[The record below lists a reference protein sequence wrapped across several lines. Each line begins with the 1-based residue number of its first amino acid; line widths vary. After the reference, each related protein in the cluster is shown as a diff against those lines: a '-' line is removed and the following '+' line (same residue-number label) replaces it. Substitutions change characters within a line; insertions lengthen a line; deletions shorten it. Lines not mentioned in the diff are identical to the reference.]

1 MEDLFKMDEY
11 KDEDY
16 IAGGTTL
23 PDYQNF
29 RNVLFQ
35 QWEQLNLA
43 VVEFRVCSP
52 ETYRPNQMSVAKR
65 YLSFFSQINDKS
77 KLGHLTKEERIY
89 LIRYYNNPELIN
101 IREAKILLDITRKLM
116 SEYGV
121 FDLESNS
128 NDSIW

>member
-1 MEDLFKMDEY
+1 MEDY
-11 KDEDY
+11 KDEEY

-52 ETYRPNQMSVAKR
+52 TTFRPNQIMVAKR
-65 YLSFFSQINDKS
+65 YLSFFSQINDTS
-77 KLGHLTKEERIY
+77 KLGHLNTEERKY
-89 LIRYYNNPELIN
+89 LIRYYNNPEMIN
-101 IREAKILLDITRKLM
+101 IQTAKKLLDITRKLM